1 MHASVHGRRKTVR
14 NTALCSETGF
24 IPLAFKVERERGR
37 KRGLGEGS
45 AQALE
50 QVAND
55 VIRYGSSI
63 IIPLPNLEHWS
74 MMRGEITAGCLCY
87 IMPF

>member
-1 MHASVHGRRKTVR
+1 MYASVHGRRKKVR
-14 NTALCSETGF
+14 KHCFVLRNRI

-50 QVAND
+50 QVANA

-63 IIPLPNLEHWS
+63 IIPLPYLEHWS
-74 MMRGEITAGCLCY
+74 MMRGK
-87 IMPF
+87 